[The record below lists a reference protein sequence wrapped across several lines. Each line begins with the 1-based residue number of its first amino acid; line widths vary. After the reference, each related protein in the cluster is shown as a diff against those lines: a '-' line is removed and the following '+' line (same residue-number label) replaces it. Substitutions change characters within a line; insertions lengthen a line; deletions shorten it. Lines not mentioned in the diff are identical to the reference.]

1 MSYETYHIPVNFT
14 DAGKLFGVFE
24 IRNAVETVL
33 LCVPILFLCLALL
46 PLTLMP
52 KIIVTMAIL
61 VPVGGFALIGIG
73 GDSLTR
79 WLKAWMHWRKH
90 RRMIF
95 YRGEARLARRPSR
108 HSRHA
113 CLSGAAANGKRPRG
127 EQERNL
133 FAPDRV
139 LHSGCDICRN
149 AAQHELAVVILR
161 SVADGICLGSK
172 KQNDLVGELLQRPF
186 CGRFQKGR

>member
-33 LCVPILFLCLALL
+33 LCIPILFLCLALL
-46 PLTLMP
+46 P

-95 YRGEARLARRPSR
+95 YRGEVRL
-108 HSRHA
+108 
-113 CLSGAAANGKRPRG
+113 
-127 EQERNL
+127 
-133 FAPDRV
+133 
-139 LHSGCDICRN
+139 
-149 AAQHELAVVILR
+149 
-161 SVADGICLGSK
+161 
-172 KQNDLVGELLQRPF
+172 
-186 CGRFQKGR
+186 

>member
-1 MSYETYHIPVNFT
+1 MLFIICVLIIPEELISLAALTSLNP
-14 DAGKLFGVFE
+14 KSLK
-24 IRNAVETVL
+24 TVL

-79 WLKAWMHWRKH
+79 WLKAWINWRKH

-95 YRGEARLARRPSR
+95 YRGEVRL
-108 HSRHA
+108 
-113 CLSGAAANGKRPRG
+113 
-127 EQERNL
+127 
-133 FAPDRV
+133 
-139 LHSGCDICRN
+139 
-149 AAQHELAVVILR
+149 
-161 SVADGICLGSK
+161 
-172 KQNDLVGELLQRPF
+172 
-186 CGRFQKGR
+186 

>member
-33 LCVPILFLCLALL
+33 LCIPILFLCLA
-46 PLTLMP
+46 LMP

-95 YRGEARLARRPSR
+95 YRGEVRL
-108 HSRHA
+108 
-113 CLSGAAANGKRPRG
+113 
-127 EQERNL
+127 
-133 FAPDRV
+133 
-139 LHSGCDICRN
+139 
-149 AAQHELAVVILR
+149 
-161 SVADGICLGSK
+161 
-172 KQNDLVGELLQRPF
+172 
-186 CGRFQKGR
+186 

>member
-33 LCVPILFLCLALL
+33 LCIPILFLCLALL

-52 KIIVTMAIL
+52 KIIVTMTIL

-79 WLKAWMHWRKH
+79 WLKAWINWRKH

-95 YRGEARLARRPSR
+95 YRGE
-108 HSRHA
+108 
-113 CLSGAAANGKRPRG
+113 
-127 EQERNL
+127 
-133 FAPDRV
+133 V
-139 LHSGCDICRN
+139 
-149 AAQHELAVVILR
+149 R
-161 SVADGICLGSK
+161 SA
-172 KQNDLVGELLQRPF
+172 
-186 CGRFQKGR
+186 